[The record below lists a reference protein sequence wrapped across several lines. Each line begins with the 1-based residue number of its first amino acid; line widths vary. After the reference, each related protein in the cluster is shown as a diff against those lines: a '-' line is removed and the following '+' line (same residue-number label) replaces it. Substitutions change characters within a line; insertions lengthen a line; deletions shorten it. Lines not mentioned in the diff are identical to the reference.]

1 MAKMLSDEDGRAV
14 DLLLDSKAG
23 SPIPEAA
30 GYMLHAAVSADRVK
44 SVERILALLAE
55 FRPIEPP
62 ADLVSRTLHRIN
74 SAVGV
79 APSMPPSNATGPRPV
94 A

>member
-23 SPIPEAA
+23 SPIPESA
-30 GYMLHAAVSADRVK
+30 GYMMHAAVSADRVK

-55 FRPIEPP
+55 VPPVDPP
-62 ADLVSRTLHRIN
+62 ADLVSRTLHQIN

-79 APSMPPSNATGPRPV
+79 APSLPPSTATGPRPV